1 MGEKRN
7 IYQSICAVMAEI
19 DAVGKDKFNPQQKF
33 KYRGIDDVMNALHP
47 LLAKYKVF
55 CTTEV
60 LDQIREERQTKTGGN
75 LIYSICKIRFT
86 FYAEDGSSVESITI
100 GEGMDSGDKATN
112 KAMSIAFKY
121 AFFQLFC
128 IPTEEMAKD
137 DPDGEC
143 HEVKGR
149 RGSSARKTSPKEA
162 VASAAV
168 EKIDETKLK
177 VLNAKIAEA
186 AVDEKKIL
194 DMLRIDKLEDMPLA
208 SFKSI
213 MNKLE
218 VTIKARKEQ
227 EAKANNE

>member
-1 MGEKRN
+1 MGETKN
-7 IYQSICAVMAEI
+7 IYQSIGAIMAEI

-33 KYRGIDDVMNALHP
+33 KYRGVDDVMNALHP
-47 LLAKYKVF
+47 LLAKHKVF
-55 CTTEV
+55 CTTQV
-60 LDQIREERQTKTGGN
+60 LDQTREERQTKTGGN
-75 LIYSICKIRFT
+75 LIYSICKVRFT
-86 FYAEDGSSVESITI
+86 FYAEDGSSVESVTI

-137 DPDGEC
+137 DPDGES

-149 RGSSARKTSPKEA
+149 RGSAARKSAQKAEA
-162 VASAAV
+162 TQPV

-177 VLNAKIAEA
+177 VLKAKIAEA
-186 AVDEKKIL
+186 AVEEKKIL
-194 DMLRIDKLEDMPLA
+194 DMLQIEKLEDMPLA
-208 SFKSI
+208 AFKSI

-218 VTIKARKEQ
+218 VTIKARKER
-227 EAKANNE
+227 EEKADHE